1 MGDRAFPCSH
11 PGLTY
16 ATWICID
23 KFSDP
28 RSDPHPVRLL
38 TIGRQIKTGAVGDEA
53 DNNFVCLS
61 LALSSRDKALIV
73 STQESKE
80 ESGVFCRAP
89 NLRLILLFQPSSASL
104 ATGNL
109 ILLAITVPA
118 FGSQI

>member
-1 MGDRAFPCSH
+1 VSSLASQESTVIGGIGMGDRAFPCSH

-16 ATWICID
+16 ATWICI
-23 KFSDP
+23 
-28 RSDPHPVRLL
+28 V
-38 TIGRQIKTGAVGDEA
+38 KTGAVGDEA